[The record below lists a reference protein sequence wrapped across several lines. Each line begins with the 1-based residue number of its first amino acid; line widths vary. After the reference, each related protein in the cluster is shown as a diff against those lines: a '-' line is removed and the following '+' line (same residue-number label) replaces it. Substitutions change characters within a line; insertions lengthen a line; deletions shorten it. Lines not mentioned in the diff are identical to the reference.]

1 MRVLLLLAIS
11 YFYLFAN
18 AHVFIY
24 HRFGDNRYPST
35 NTTIQELEKEF
46 EFFKKN
52 HYEIVPLERI
62 LEKLKHKEPIPSN
75 WVALTIDDAYK
86 SFYENGLPLFKKY
99 NYPFSLYVYVKAT
112 HDKYSDF
119 MTWEQLKEASKYGTI
134 ALHGYEHNHL
144 THLSS
149 EAIYEDTKKGI
160 EIFEK
165 NMGFKPASYAYAYGE
180 YNDRVRE
187 VLKQFG
193 FEAILNQ
200 HSGSVNAQSNP
211 LNIHR
216 IALVGN
222 PNIKEEIRYNSFEAT
237 WIEPQEFPKDG
248 ILRKVIAK
256 VDPSIKT
263 IKLYVS
269 GNTWKELK
277 VKNGIIDEDVHI
289 PLKNN
294 RTRVILSEDY
304 YTISTKLLVK

>member
-11 YFYLFAN
+11 YFYVLAN

-24 HRFGDNRYPST
+24 HRFGDNRYPTT
-35 NTTIQELEKEF
+35 NTSIQELEKEF
-46 EFFKKN
+46 EFFKNN
-52 HYEIVPLERI
+52 HYEVVPLESI
-62 LEKLKHKEPIPSN
+62 LKKIKQKEPVPSN

-86 SFYENGLPLFKKY
+86 SFYENALPLFKKY

-112 HDKYSDF
+112 NEKYSDF
-119 MTWEQLKEASKYGTI
+119 MTWEQLKDASKYGTI

-144 THLSS
+144 THLDD
-149 EAIYEDTKKGI
+149 ETIYADTQKGI

-165 NMGFKPASYAYAYGE
+165 NLGFRPTSYAYAYGE
-180 YNDRVRE
+180 YNDRVQK
-187 VLKQFG
+187 VLSQFN

-200 HSGSVNAQSNP
+200 HTGSVNAQSNP
-211 LNIHR
+211 LNISR
-216 IALVGN
+216 VPLVGN
-222 PNIKEEIRYNSFEAT
+222 VDIKKEIKYTNFEAK
-237 WIEPQEFPKDG
+237 WIEPQEYPKDG
-248 ILRKVIAK
+248 ILRKVIAH
-256 VDPSIKT
+256 VDPSIKS

-269 GNTWKELK
+269 GDTWKELK
-277 VKNGIIDEDVHI
+277 VKNGIINEDVHI

>member
-24 HRFGDNRYPST
+24 HRFGDSRYPST

-52 HYEIVPLERI
+52 NYEVVRLEAI
-62 LEKLKHKEPIPSN
+62 LEKLKNKETIPSN

-112 HDKYSDF
+112 NDKYSDF

-144 THLSS
+144 TKLSN
-149 EAIYEDTKKGI
+149 EAIYKDTQKGI

-165 NMGFKPASYAYAYGE
+165 NMGFKPTSYAYAYGE
-180 YNDRVRE
+180 YDDRVRD
-187 VLKQFG
+187 VLSQFN

-216 IALVGN
+216 IPLVGSS
-222 PNIKEEIRYNSFEAT
+222 NIKEEIRYNSFEAT

-248 ILRKVIAK
+248 ILRKIVAK

-269 GNTWKELK
+269 GHTWKELK

>member
-11 YFYLFAN
+11 YLYVFAN

-24 HRFGDNRYPST
+24 HRFGDNRYPTT
-35 NTTIQELEKEF
+35 NTSIQELEKEF
-46 EFFKKN
+46 EFFKN
-52 HYEIVPLERI
+52 NNYEVVPLQSI
-62 LEKLKHKEPIPSN
+62 LNKIKNKEAVPSN

-86 SFYENGLPLFKKY
+86 SFYDNALPLFKKY

-112 HDKYSDF
+112 NEKYSDF
-119 MTWEQLKEASKYGTI
+119 MTWEQIKEASKYGTI
-134 ALHGYEHNHL
+134 GLHGYEHNHL
-144 THLSS
+144 THLDDTI
-149 EAIYEDTKKGI
+149 IYEDTKKGI
-160 EIFEK
+160 ELFEK
-165 NMGFKPASYAYAYGE
+165 NLGYTPTSYAYAYGE
-180 YNDRVRE
+180 YNDRVQK
-187 VLKQFG
+187 VLSQFN

-200 HSGSVNAQSNP
+200 HTGSVNTQSNP
-211 LNIHR
+211 LNISR
-216 IALVGN
+216 VPLVGN
-222 PNIKEEIRYNSFEAT
+222 VNIKQEIKYTNFEAK

-248 ILRKVIAK
+248 ILRKVIAH

-277 VKNGIIDEDVHI
+277 VKNGIINEDVHI